1 MTCTG
6 ITCNQGRNTCRDG
19 CHQPRRTCAE
29 LGVCQGR
36 NPPCSDA
43 CENPAIVPGGLPAMR
58 LITENSDGSSPHEET
73 RDLIELALDA
83 LLALALIGALI
94 FTVFAAIGFWSAK

>member
-29 LGVCQGR
+29 LGVFQGR
-36 NPPCSDA
+36 TPPCSDA
-43 CENPAIVPGGLPAMR
+43 CENPAMR
-58 LITENSDGSSPHEET
+58 LITENSDGTSPHEET

-83 LLALALIGALI
+83 LLAFALIGALVFVV
-94 FTVFAAIGFWSAK
+94 FTAIGFWSAR

>member
-6 ITCNQGRNTCRDG
+6 TSCNQGREPCRDG
-19 CHQPRRTCAE
+19 CNKPRRSCAE
-29 LGVCQGR
+29 LGVRQGR

-58 LITENSDGSSPHEET
+58 LNTDNSDGSDPHAET
-73 RDLIELALDA
+73 SDLVYLALDF
-83 LLALALIGALI
+83 ALAALAVGCVI
-94 FTVFAAIGFWSAK
+94 FTVFSLIGFWSAR